1 MLWRLAWRNL
11 WRNRAR
17 TMTLLSAVALVYAL
31 LLLGIAIMDDM
42 QHRLLGDA
50 ARAAG
55 GEVLVHGDEYWQTR
69 ASDVVI
75 PDAERVLEA
84 TRGVEGVRVAIP
96 RVLANGLAG
105 TAVDTRPVQ
114 LAGIDPALESALDD
128 LSADLV
134 AGTFLEVET
143 TPSPAMRR
151 APIVLG
157 ARLAERLG
165 VEPGDRVVF
174 TGTRPDGEV
183 TRALF
188 HLSGIVRTGQRQL
201 DEVVG
206 YTTLEAAQRALGME
220 GMLTQIGI
228 LAEPGTDAET
238 LAVMVRE
245 ALTGP
250 GIDSPDPGEV
260 DLTGTAAGDAAGTDR
275 PLEVLSWRE
284 AVPEM
289 VGFLEIDAAFALI
302 IGIVLYVVVLFSI
315 TNTFLMAVMERVR
328 EFGLLNALGM
338 RGRGIGTLLLAETA
352 LLVLLAIGTGLTVAL
367 VGHAAIDHW
376 GIDVAMYGIEEM
388 ELSGIDMADLVV
400 HSRIVP
406 MKWVVSTL
414 LITLATVAAALYP
427 AWRAARLAPAEAM
440 RFYE

>member
-11 WRNRAR
+11 WRSRAR

-42 QHRLLGDA
+42 RHRLLDDA

-69 ASDVVI
+69 ASDIVI
-75 PDAERVLEA
+75 PDAEGVLEA
-84 TRGVEGVRVAIP
+84 VRGVEGIRAAIP
-96 RVLANGLAG
+96 RVLASGLAG
-105 TAVDTRPVQ
+105 TAIDTRPVQ
-114 LAGIDPALESALDD
+114 LAGIDPALEAELEDPA
-128 LSADLV
+128 ADLI
-134 AGTFLEVET
+134 AGTFLEVGT
-143 TPSPAMRR
+143 TLARG

-220 GMLTQIGI
+220 GRLTQIGI

-245 ALTGP
+245 ALIGP
-250 GIDSPDPGEV
+250 GIDAPDPVEV
-260 DLTGTAAGDAAGTDR
+260 DRSGVAAGDAVGTGR

-289 VGFLEIDAAFALI
+289 VGFLEIDSAFALI
-302 IGIVLYVVVLFSI
+302 IVGVLYVVVLFSI

-338 RGRGIGTLLLAETA
+338 RGGGIGTLLLAETA
-352 LLVLLAIGTGLTVAL
+352 LLVVLAVGAGLTVAL
-367 VGHAAIDHW
+367 LGHAAIDRW
-376 GIDVAMYGIEEM
+376 GIDMAMYGLEEV

-406 MKWVVSTL
+406 MKWIVGTL
-414 LITLATVAAALYP
+414 IITLATVAAALYP
-427 AWRAARLAPAEAM
+427 AWRATRLAPAEAM